1 VGAVHS
7 GVCFYGGQKHA
18 FSPLGKG
25 LTRRNKEIPMAFG
38 MSQQKLIA
46 KTVLTVILSALA
58 VTMLLPFFWMLSASF
73 KPDNQIFDVPI
84 AWIPKTP
91 TFENYV
97 KVWASTVPFWQF
109 FLNSCK
115 VTIWCVLG
123 EVATSALAGYAF
135 AKIKFRGREFIFWLY
150 VSTLIFPNQMM
161 LIPRFV
167 LFRLTGIYNTHWT
180 LILPGMFTAFGTFM
194 LRQFFMTIPNELSE
208 SAKIDGANHFTVF
221 RKIVMP
227 LSFSAVSALIIFQF
241 VGSWNDFEAP
251 LVYIRSQK
259 LATIPLGLSF
269 FRDENSSS
277 YGAIMAASVC
287 SLVPIFAVFLAF
299 QKQFVAGIATSGM
312 KE

>member
-1 VGAVHS
+1 MSGFAVS
-7 GVCFYGGQKHA
+7 
-18 FSPLGKG
+18 
-25 LTRRNKEIPMAFG
+25 
-38 MSQQKLIA
+38 
-46 KTVLTVILSALA
+46 
-58 VTMLLPFFWMLSASF
+58 MLLPFAWMISASF
-73 KPDNQIFDVPI
+73 KPDNHVFNVPI
-84 AWIPKTP
+84 DWIPKAP
-91 TFENYV
+91 TLENYV
-97 KVWASTVPFWQF
+97 KVWASSVPFYKF
-109 FLNSCK
+109 FLNSIK
-115 VTIWCVLG
+115 VTLWCVIG
-123 EVATSALAGYAF
+123 EVCTSALAGYAF
-135 AKIKFRGREFIFWLY
+135 SKIKFRGREFIFWLY
-150 VSTLIFPNQMM
+150 VSTLIFPGQMM

-194 LRQFFMTIPNELSE
+194 LRQFFSTIPVELSE

-221 RKIVMP
+221 TKIVLP
-227 LSFSAVSALIIFQF
+227 LSLAAVSALVIFQF
-241 VGSWNDFEAP
+241 VASWNDFEAP
-251 LVYIRSQK
+251 LVYLRTRE